1 MTRNADTI
9 ILQCWELDINT
20 GVSALV
26 AKNRDVSEQKK
37 KNISHVALMILNN

>member
-37 KNISHVALMILNN
+37 NISHVALMILNN